1 MRTEKNSFGKRL
13 KSMLKVDTRRM
24 FTTPLFYIMVGI
36 CLVVP
41 ILILVMTNMNT
52 GGGSMD
58 HHSSHGMT
66 HIEDSFSSEDYD
78 TDDSEMSM
86 QGFENTWEI
95 IGSVSGDSAEGG
107 EAAMSMDMLSMCNIN
122 LLYFAVAVLVCIFV
136 ADDFRS
142 GYAKNLFTVRAK
154 KGDYVI
160 SKSIICT
167 IAGAFMILAF
177 FVGTMVGGAVA
188 GLSFDTGIA
197 GTSGVVMCLISKMLL
212 MGVFVPIYLLM
223 GVIGKQKLWM
233 SILGSCMVG
242 MFLFMMIPM
251 LTPLNSTIMNVI
263 LCLAGSAI
271 FTVGFGIVSKK
282 VLEKTSLV

>member
-52 GGGSMD
+52 GSGSMD

-271 FTVGFGIVSKK
+271 FTVGFGIASKK